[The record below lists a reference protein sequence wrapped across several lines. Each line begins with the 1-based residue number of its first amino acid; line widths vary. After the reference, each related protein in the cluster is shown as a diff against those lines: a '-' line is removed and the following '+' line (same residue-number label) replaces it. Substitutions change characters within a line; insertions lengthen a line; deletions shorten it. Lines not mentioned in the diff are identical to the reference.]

1 MEQRCERS
9 HHETS
14 AQAHLRLPTDMKTL
28 LEREARMNA
37 SSLNSEVV
45 RAVRERMHRQ
55 GTPQR
60 MEG

>member
-1 MEQRCERS
+1 MS
-9 HHETS
+9 DLTTKPLPKLN
-14 AQAHLRLPTDMKTL
+14 LRLPTDMKTL

-45 RAVRERMHRQ
+45 RAIRERMHRQ